1 MLLKKLRALH
11 GVEDLE
17 PLFKIFYTFVSKKVP
32 GKIKD
37 KYMENLKQASG
48 EILGQVRPK
57 NFSHVCLLV
66 KMASK
71 TETRSMT

>member
-1 MLLKKLRALH
+1 
-11 GVEDLE
+11 
-17 PLFKIFYTFVSKKVP
+17 
-32 GKIKD
+32 
-37 KYMENLKQASG
+37 MENLKQASG

-57 NFSHVCLLV
+57 NFSHAVCLLV

>member
-1 MLLKKLRALH
+1 MGLNAL
-11 GVEDLE
+11 EDLE
-17 PLFKIFYTFVSKKVP
+17 PLFKIFYTFVCKKVP

-57 NFSHVCLLV
+57 NFSHAVCLLV